1 MFNNQSLN
9 KTELQKDLSQY
20 LKSFDVINSE
30 IESQIIIAYA
40 ASKDLFLDVDFKN
53 INFDILQKIS
63 SERIKGK
70 PLSKIINQKGFWNQI
85 FYTNQYTLD
94 PRPESEIIIEN
105 ILKDFNNIDK
115 KHLSFID
122 LCCGTGCLGVSLL
135 EEFKFSECHF
145 IDISIDALEIC
156 EKNIL
161 KMEVFDR
168 SKIYRSN
175 LFEDFP
181 EKIINKSDFI
191 VANPPYI
198 PSNHIKNLDK
208 STLYDPILALDGGFD
223 GLFFYKEIVNHLFN
237 IKYMGHV
244 YFEIDPLIIDH
255 FLKFLLEKNVKIS
268 YKKDDYLKLDRL
280 IKISFPFTY

>member
-9 KTELQKDLSQY
+9 KTELQKNLSQY

-122 LCCGTGCLGVSLL
+122 LCCGTGCLGISLL

-181 EKIINKSDFI
+181 GKIINKSDFI

-223 GLFFYKEIVNHLFN
+223 GLFFYKEIVNNLFN

-244 YFEIDPLIIDH
+244 YFEIDPLIIDL

>member
-9 KTELQKDLSQY
+9 KTELQKNLSQY

-122 LCCGTGCLGVSLL
+122 LCCGTGCLGISLL

-268 YKKDDYLKLDRL
+268 YKKEDYLKLDRL

>member
-9 KTELQKDLSQY
+9 KTELQKNLSQY

-122 LCCGTGCLGVSLL
+122 LCCGTGCLGISLL

-198 PSNHIKNLDK
+198 PSSHIKNLDK

>member
-9 KTELQKDLSQY
+9 KTELQKNLSQY

-122 LCCGTGCLGVSLL
+122 LCCGTGCLGISLL

-191 VANPPYI
+191 VSNPPYI

-244 YFEIDPLIIDH
+244 YFEIDRLIIDH

>member
-9 KTELQKDLSQY
+9 KTELQKNLSQY

-122 LCCGTGCLGVSLL
+122 LCCGTGCLGISLL

-208 STLYDPILALDGGFD
+208 STLYDQILALDGGFD

>member
-9 KTELQKDLSQY
+9 KTELQKNLSQY

-122 LCCGTGCLGVSLL
+122 LCCGTGCLGISLL

-208 STLYDPILALDGGFD
+208 STLYYPILALDGGFD

>member
-9 KTELQKDLSQY
+9 KTELQKNLSQY

-105 ILKDFNNIDK
+105 ILKDFNNINK

-122 LCCGTGCLGVSLL
+122 LCCGTGCLGISLL

-208 STLYDPILALDGGFD
+208 STLHDPILALDGGFD
-223 GLFFYKEIVNHLFN
+223 GLFFYREIVNHLYN
-237 IKYMGHV
+237 MKYMGHV

>member
-9 KTELQKDLSQY
+9 KTELQKNLSQY

-122 LCCGTGCLGVSLL
+122 LCCGTGCLGISLL

-181 EKIINKSDFI
+181 ENIINKSDFI

>member
-9 KTELQKDLSQY
+9 KTELQKNLSQY

-122 LCCGTGCLGVSLL
+122 LCCGTGCLGISLL

-145 IDISIDALEIC
+145 IDISIDALEVC

>member
-9 KTELQKDLSQY
+9 KTELQKNLSQY

-63 SERIKGK
+63 FERIKGK

-105 ILKDFNNIDK
+105 ILKDFNNINK

-122 LCCGTGCLGVSLL
+122 LCCGTGCLGISLL

>member
-9 KTELQKDLSQY
+9 KTELQKNLSQY

-122 LCCGTGCLGVSLL
+122 LCCGTGCLGISLL

>member
-1 MFNNQSLN
+1 
-9 KTELQKDLSQY
+9 
-20 LKSFDVINSE
+20 
-30 IESQIIIAYA
+30 
-40 ASKDLFLDVDFKN
+40 
-53 INFDILQKIS
+53 
-63 SERIKGK
+63 
-70 PLSKIINQKGFWNQI
+70 
-85 FYTNQYTLD
+85 
-94 PRPESEIIIEN
+94 
-105 ILKDFNNIDK
+105 
-115 KHLSFID
+115 
-122 LCCGTGCLGVSLL
+122 
-135 EEFKFSECHF
+135 
-145 IDISIDALEIC
+145 
-156 EKNIL
+156 
-161 KMEVFDR
+161 MEVFDR

-280 IKISFPFTY
+280 IKISFPFTD

>member
-9 KTELQKDLSQY
+9 KTELQKNLSQY

-122 LCCGTGCLGVSLL
+122 LCCGTGCLGISLL

-181 EKIINKSDFI
+181 EKIINKSDF
-191 VANPPYI
+191 VVSNPPYI

-223 GLFFYKEIVNHLFN
+223 GLFFYKEIVNHLLN

>member
-9 KTELQKDLSQY
+9 KTDLQKNLSQY

-122 LCCGTGCLGVSLL
+122 LCCGTGCLGISLL

>member
-9 KTELQKDLSQY
+9 KTELQKNLSQY

>member
-9 KTELQKDLSQY
+9 KTELQKNLSQY

-105 ILKDFNNIDK
+105 ILKDFNNINK

-122 LCCGTGCLGVSLL
+122 LCCGTGCLGISLL
-135 EEFKFSECHF
+135 EEFKFFECHF

-161 KMEVFDR
+161 KMKVFDR

-268 YKKDDYLKLDRL
+268 YKKEDYLKLDRL

>member
-9 KTELQKDLSQY
+9 KTELQKNLSQY

-122 LCCGTGCLGVSLL
+122 LCCGTGCLGISLL

-198 PSNHIKNLDK
+198 PSSHIKNLDK
-208 STLYDPILALDGGFD
+208 STLYDPMLALDGGFD
-223 GLFFYKEIVNHLFN
+223 GLFFYREIVNHLYN
-237 IKYMGHV
+237 MKYMGHV

>member
-9 KTELQKDLSQY
+9 KTELQKNLSQY

-122 LCCGTGCLGVSLL
+122 LCCGTGCLGISLL

-280 IKISFPFTY
+280 IKLSFPFTY

>member
-9 KTELQKDLSQY
+9 KTELQKNLSQY

-122 LCCGTGCLGVSLL
+122 LCCGTGCLGISLL

-244 YFEIDPLIIDH
+244 YFEIDPLIIDL

>member
-9 KTELQKDLSQY
+9 KTELQKNLSQY
-20 LKSFDVINSE
+20 LKSFDVINGE

-122 LCCGTGCLGVSLL
+122 LCCGTGCLGISLL

>member
-1 MFNNQSLN
+1 MFNSQSLN
-9 KTELQKDLSQY
+9 KSELQKNLSFY
-20 LKSFDVINSE
+20 LKSFNVSNSE
-30 IESQIIIAYA
+30 VESQIIIAHA
-40 ASKDLFLDVDFKN
+40 ANKDLFLDVDYKN
-53 INFDILQKIS
+53 INFDILKKIII
-63 SERIKGK
+63 ERVNGK
-70 PLSKIINQKGFWNQI
+70 PLSKILNQKGFWNQI

-115 KHLSFID
+115 KYLSFID

-244 YFEIDPLIIDH
+244 YFEIDPLIIDL

>member
-1 MFNNQSLN
+1 MFNSQSLN
-9 KTELQKDLSQY
+9 KTELQKNLSQY

-122 LCCGTGCLGVSLL
+122 LCCGTGCLGISLL

>member
-9 KTELQKDLSQY
+9 KTELQKNLSQY

-53 INFDILQKIS
+53 INVDILQKIS

-122 LCCGTGCLGVSLL
+122 LCCGTGCLGISLL

>member
-9 KTELQKDLSQY
+9 KTELQKNLSQY

-122 LCCGTGCLGVSLL
+122 LCCGTGCLGISLL

-191 VANPPYI
+191 VSNPPYI

>member
-9 KTELQKDLSQY
+9 KTDLQKNLSQY

>member
-9 KTELQKDLSQY
+9 KTELQKNLSQY

-122 LCCGTGCLGVSLL
+122 LCCGTGCLGISLL

-237 IKYMGHV
+237 IKYMGYV

>member
-122 LCCGTGCLGVSLL
+122 LCCGTGCLGISLL

>member
-9 KTELQKDLSQY
+9 KTELQKNLSQY

-122 LCCGTGCLGVSLL
+122 LCCGTGCLGISLL

-191 VANPPYI
+191 VSNPPYI

-223 GLFFYKEIVNHLFN
+223 GLFFYKEIVNHLSN

>member
-9 KTELQKDLSQY
+9 KTELQKNLSQY

-122 LCCGTGCLGVSLL
+122 LCCGTGCLGISLL
-135 EEFKFSECHF
+135 EEFKFSECQF